1 MSLIHLPQAKW
12 ASGTGRQVILKSDF
26 EKIEQAVL
34 EGFQLALAPPL
45 EYVDQASLRV
55 NATGDCKARVLLCG
69 FPSPVHPGQWVSGG
83 LADGRYREN
92 ATPLTLNFATSGHI
106 WGTEKA
112 NQWYAVYALAGAA
125 DTSFTLKAMPVMR
138 VSSQATQIITL
149 RNNGNTGDIGYG
161 LSANELAD
169 GKILVLSG
177 ASRGLVRLIT
187 ANNSDNDAAGTI
199 TYGGSA
205 LTLAQ
210 GDWFMV
216 LPNTNF
222 RYLGMVFNGSDSH
235 LAPFYQEGPYFHYA
249 TPRQAASGA
258 INGYTL
264 FDLGLI
270 VPPTA
275 RRVRG
280 FAAALSGY
288 DLKLAVSYDG
298 SNAALILQAPAPS
311 GDFQGVRGAMP
322 FSCRLL
328 EGSRLYFNNEN
339 TANQVVKITGW
350 EE

>member
-1 MSLIHLPQAKW
+1 MSLMHLPQAKW

-26 EKIEQAVL
+26 EKIEEAVL
-34 EGFQLALAPPL
+34 EGFQLALAPPV
-45 EYVDQASLRV
+45 EYVDAASIRV
-55 NATGDCKARVLLCG
+55 HATADCKARALLCG
-69 FPSPVHPGQWVSGG
+69 FPNPVHPGQWVSGE
-83 LADGRYREN
+83 LADGRYRGN
-92 ATPLTLNFATSGHI
+92 SASLTLNFATSSHI

-112 NQWYAVYALAGAA
+112 SQWYAVYALAGPG

-161 LSANELAD
+161 FTANELAQ

-177 ASRGLVRLIT
+177 ASKGLVRLIT
-187 ANNSDNDAAGTI
+187 ANNSDNGAGGTI

-210 GDWFMV
+210 GDWFV
-216 LPNTNF
+216 ALPNTNF
-222 RYLGMVFNGSDSH
+222 RYLGMVMNGSDSN
-235 LAPFYQEGPYFHYA
+235 LIPFYQEGGRYTYQ

-264 FDLGLI
+264 VDLGLLI
-270 VPPTA
+270 PPTA
-275 RRVRG
+275 RRLRG
-280 FAAALSGY
+280 YAGATGGAEV
-288 DLKLAVSYDG
+288 KLAVSYDG
-298 SNAALILQAPAPS
+298 SSAALIVHGAAPA
-311 GDFQGVRGAMP
+311 GDFQGVRGAVP

-328 EGSRLYFNNEN
+328 EGSRVYFNNEN
-339 TANQVVKITGW
+339 TANQAVQITGW

>member
-1 MSLIHLPQAKW
+1 MSLINLPQTKW
-12 ASGTGRQVILKSDF
+12 GSGTGRQVILKSDF

-45 EYVDQASLRV
+45 EYVDTASLRV
-55 NATGDCKARVLLCG
+55 NATADCKARMMLCG
-69 FPSPVHPGQWVSGG
+69 FPSPLHPGQWVSGG

-92 ATPLTLNFATSGHI
+92 SGALVLNFATSGSL

-112 NQWYAVYALAGAA
+112 NQWYGVYALAGAA

-149 RNNGNTGDIGYG
+149 RHNGNTGDMGYG
-161 LSANELAD
+161 FSANELAE

-177 ASRGLVRLIT
+177 ASQGLVRLIT
-187 ANNSDNDAAGTI
+187 ANNTDNGTAGTI
-199 TYGGSA
+199 TYSGSA

-222 RYLGMVFNGSDSH
+222 RYLGMALNGSDGN
-235 LAPFYQEGPYFHYA
+235 LVPFYQERGRYTYL

-264 FDLGLI
+264 VDLGLMA
-270 VPPTA
+270 PPTA
-275 RRVRG
+275 LVLRG
-280 FAAALSGY
+280 YASAAAGA
-288 DLKLAVSYDG
+288 DLKLALSYDG
-298 SNAALILQAPAPS
+298 SNPALILHAPPPT

-322 FSCRLL
+322 FHCRLL
-328 EGSRLYFNNEN
+328 DGSRIYLNNEN
-339 TANQVVKITGW
+339 TANQVIKITGW

>member
-12 ASGTGRQVILKSDF
+12 ASGTGRQVVLKSDF

-45 EYVDQASLRV
+45 EYVDAGSLRV
-55 NATGDCKARVLLCG
+55 NANSDCKARTLLCG

-92 ATPLTLNFATSGHI
+92 STPLVLNFATSGHI

-112 NQWYAVYALAGAA
+112 NQWYAIYALAGAG

-138 VSSQATQIITL
+138 VSSQGSQIITL

-161 LSANELAD
+161 FAADELAE
-169 GKILVLSG
+169 GKILLLSG
-177 ASRGLVRLIT
+177 ASRGLARLIT
-187 ANNSDNDAAGTI
+187 ANNTDNGTGGSI

-210 GDWFMV
+210 GDWLMA

-222 RYLGMVFNGSDSH
+222 RCLGLVLNDTDSN
-235 LAPFYQEGPYFHYA
+235 LVPFYQEGGRYTYQN
-249 TPRQAASGA
+249 PRQAASGA

-264 FDLGLI
+264 FDLGLAA
-270 VPPTA
+270 PPTA
-275 RRVRG
+275 RLLRG
-280 FAAALSGY
+280 YAAAQAGY

-298 SNAALILQAPAPS
+298 SNAALILHGSPPA
-311 GDFQGVRGAMP
+311 GDFQGVRGAVP

-328 EGSRLYFNNEN
+328 EGSRVYFNNEN
-339 TANQVVKITGW
+339 TADQVVQITGW

>member
-1 MSLIHLPQAKW
+1 MSLINLPQTKW
-12 ASGTGRQVILKSDF
+12 GSGTGRQVILKSDF
-26 EKIEQAVL
+26 EKIEQAVI

-45 EYVDQASLRV
+45 EYVDAASLRA
-55 NATGDCKARVLLCG
+55 NATADCKARMMLCG
-69 FPSPVHPGQWVSGG
+69 FPSPLHPGQWVSGG

-92 ATPLTLNFATSGHI
+92 SGALVLNFATSGSL

-112 NQWYAVYALAGAA
+112 NQWYGVYALAGAA
-125 DTSFTLKAMPVMR
+125 DTSFTLKAMPVLR

-161 LSANELAD
+161 FSANELTE

-187 ANNSDNDAAGTI
+187 ANNPDNGTAGTI

-222 RYLGMVFNGSDSH
+222 RYLGMALNGSDSN
-235 LAPFYQEGPYFHYA
+235 LVPFYQERGRFTYL
-249 TPRQAASGA
+249 TPRQGASGA

-264 FDLGLI
+264 VDLGLLL
-270 VPPTA
+270 PPTA
-275 RRVRG
+275 RVIRG
-280 FAAALSGY
+280 YASAAAGA
-288 DLKLAVSYDG
+288 DLKMALSYDG
-298 SNAALILQAPAPS
+298 SNPALILHGPPPAA
-311 GDFQGVRGAMP
+311 DFQGVRGAMP
-322 FSCRLL
+322 FHCRLL
-328 EGSRLYFNNEN
+328 EGSRIYLNNEN

>member
-1 MSLIHLPQAKW
+1 MSLIHLPQSKW

-26 EKIEQAVL
+26 EKIEDAVL

-45 EYVDQASLRV
+45 EYVDAGSLQV
-55 NATGDCKARVLLCG
+55 NATTDCQARALLCG

-92 ATPLTLNFATSGHI
+92 STPLVLNFATSGSL

-112 NQWYAVYALAGAA
+112 SQWYAIYALAGGG
-125 DTSFTLKAMPVMR
+125 DTSFSLKAMPAMR

-161 LSANELAD
+161 FTADELAE

-177 ASRGLVRLIT
+177 ASRGLARLIT
-187 ANNSDNDAAGTI
+187 ANNSDNESAGTI

-222 RYLGMVFNGSDSH
+222 RYLGLVLNDGDSN
-235 LAPFYQEGPYFHYA
+235 LAPFYQEGGRYTFQ

-258 INGYTL
+258 IDGYTL
-264 FDLGLI
+264 FDLGLL

-275 RRVRG
+275 QRLHG
-280 FAAALSGY
+280 FAAATGGS

-298 SNAALILQAPAPS
+298 SNAALILHGSPPAA
-311 GDFQGVRGAMP
+311 DFQGVRGAMP

-328 EGSRLYFNNEN
+328 EGSQVYFNNEN
-339 TANQVVKITGW
+339 TSNQVVNITGW

>member
-12 ASGTGRQVILKSDF
+12 ATGTGRQVILKSDF

-34 EGFQLALAPPL
+34 EGFQLTAAPPL
-45 EYVDQASLRV
+45 EYVDQASVRV
-55 NATGDCKARVLLCG
+55 NATADCKARVLLCG
-69 FPSPVHPGQWVSGG
+69 FPSPVHAGQWLSGG
-83 LADGRYREN
+83 LSDGRYREN
-92 ATPLTLNFATSGHI
+92 STPLTLNFATSGHI

-112 NQWYAVYALAGAA
+112 DQWYCLYATAGSS
-125 DTSFTLKAMPVMR
+125 DTSFSLKAMPLLR
-138 VSSQATQIITL
+138 VSSQTTQIITL

-161 LSANELAD
+161 LAANELAD
-169 GKILVLSG
+169 GRILGLSG

-187 ANNSDNDAAGTI
+187 ANNTDNGTAGSV

-210 GDWFMV
+210 GDWFIV

-222 RYLGMVFNGSDSH
+222 RYLGMVMNGSDGH
-235 LAPFYQEGPYFHYA
+235 MVPFYRDGGHFTYV

-264 FDLGLI
+264 FDLGLLA
-270 VPPTA
+270 PPTA
-275 RRVRG
+275 RRIKG

-298 SNAALILQAPAPS
+298 SNPALLLHAAPPS
-311 GDFQGVRGAMP
+311 GDFQGVRGAVP
-322 FSCRLL
+322 FNCRLP
-328 EGSRLYFNNEN
+328 EGSKVYLNNEN
-339 TANQVVKITGW
+339 TANQVVKVTGW

>member
-12 ASGTGRQVILKSDF
+12 GSGTGRQVILKSDF

-34 EGFQLALAPPL
+34 EGFQLSQAPPL
-45 EYVDQASLRV
+45 EYVDQASVRV
-55 NATGDCKARVLLCG
+55 NATADCKARVLLCG
-69 FPSPVHPGQWVSGG
+69 FPSPAHAGQWVSGG
-83 LADGRYREN
+83 LSDGRYREN
-92 ATPLTLNFATSGHI
+92 ATAATLNFATSGSL

-112 NQWYAVYALAGAA
+112 DQWYCLYALAGPS
-125 DTSFTLKAMPVMR
+125 DTSFALKAMPVLR
-138 VSSQATQIITL
+138 VSSQTTQIITL

-161 LSANELAD
+161 LAANELAD

-187 ANNSDNDAAGTI
+187 ANNTDNGTAGTV
-199 TYGGSA
+199 TYGGGA

-210 GDWFMV
+210 GDWLIV

-222 RYLGMVFNGSDSH
+222 RYLGMVLNGSDSH
-235 LAPFYQEGPYFHYA
+235 LVPFYQEGKHFTYV

-264 FDLGLI
+264 FDLGLLA
-270 VPPTA
+270 PPTA
-275 RRVRG
+275 RRLKG

-298 SNAALILQAPAPS
+298 SNPALILHAAPPS
-311 GDFQGVRGAMP
+311 GDFQGARGAVP
-322 FSCRLL
+322 FICRLP
-328 EGSRLYFNNEN
+328 EGSRIYFNNEN
-339 TANQVVKITGW
+339 TANQVVKVTGW